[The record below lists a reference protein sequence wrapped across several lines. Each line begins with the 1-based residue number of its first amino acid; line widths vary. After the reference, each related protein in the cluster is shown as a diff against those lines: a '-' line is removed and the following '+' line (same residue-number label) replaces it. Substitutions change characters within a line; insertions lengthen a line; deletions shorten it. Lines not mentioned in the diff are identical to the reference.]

1 MSLDKVKEGLLVAS
15 DTNAGLLAVIKD
27 FYIQEIRSKDNV
39 LKNALSELHNEGKI
53 DLIKIVL
60 GIDIDSSRHIFTVIL
75 QVFESA
81 LPSLNASVEDVLN
94 CLVHLTQQAGR
105 DVSISDGTFGS
116 FLRMEPQRPKESIEL
131 ILNQKELD
139 TYALY
144 LSCSILAYNSEN
156 VTEAIQTINTLIADR
171 NATVRNQAYFS
182 LGWLP
187 VNGTHV
193 AVIWDLLSRSANS
206 ENENSCCASILKAT
220 LKFAETFPSYW
231 SQTEELLL
239 KCIEKGSLE
248 VLYTISDVLAFQRI
262 QLPANISH
270 FLINKI
276 ANVSPENKGI
286 IDNIDYLLVNLVKGD
301 SQSVAIELLESLLT
315 VGVKLESLDFF
326 SNELLRE
333 YPELLNH
340 IVTKWFLSG
349 KSSFCHAASNLL
361 HDVAVEDVELK
372 ADIGLLADEEE
383 QLFVSHKAVGW
394 LFMRPIAAASFILS
408 IYETTSINTQ
418 MELEAVL
425 YDPLLLSYPGD
436 LKLFFQ
442 SCINSGF
449 QVNPCKQLL
458 DKLQKYH
465 DDLEKVSGV
474 KELMAPR
481 ENVRA
486 YWKEFSK
493 SMQDAN
499 EEASK
504 SSIFQLITTT
514 KRLLYGNS
522 SIYYMNQGGGEQIR
536 QEMQM
541 QNISHSTEMPMLN
554 VLEPELLDYRLR
566 VYRYRG
572 MAK

>member
-1 MSLDKVKEGLLVAS
+1 M
-15 DTNAGLLAVIKD
+15 
-27 FYIQEIRSKDNV
+27 
-39 LKNALSELHNEGKI
+39 
-53 DLIKIVL
+53 
-60 GIDIDSSRHIFTVIL
+60 
-75 QVFESA
+75 
-81 LPSLNASVEDVLN
+81 DVCN
-94 CLVHLTQQAGR
+94 
-105 DVSISDGTFGS
+105 
-116 FLRMEPQRPKESIEL
+116 
-131 ILNQKELD
+131 
-139 TYALY
+139 
-144 LSCSILAYNSEN
+144 
-156 VTEAIQTINTLIADR
+156 
-171 NATVRNQAYFS
+171 
-182 LGWLP
+182 
-187 VNGTHV
+187 
-193 AVIWDLLSRSANS
+193 
-206 ENENSCCASILKAT
+206 
-220 LKFAETFPSYW
+220 
-231 SQTEELLL
+231 
-239 KCIEKGSLE
+239 EKGSFE